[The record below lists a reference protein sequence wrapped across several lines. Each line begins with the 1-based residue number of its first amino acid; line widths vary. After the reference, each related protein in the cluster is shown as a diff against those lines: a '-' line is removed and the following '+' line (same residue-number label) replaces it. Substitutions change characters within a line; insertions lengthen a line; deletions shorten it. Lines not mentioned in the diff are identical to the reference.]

1 MTFHNKQIHIIV
13 FLFVILMC
21 FLIGF
26 KIYQNSNQAQLIQN
40 QKNNLFNSVEH
51 NALAKVTKYSLYG
64 THLNIEGSLNII
76 KISGINITNV
86 DFVLNNLKNEEIR
99 DKI

>member
-40 QKNNLFNSVEH
+40 HKQLRTILYTKWNRNLF
-51 NALAKVTKYSLYG
+51 TKSKKQF
-64 THLNIEGSLNII
+64 I
-76 KISGINITNV
+76 
-86 DFVLNNLKNEEIR
+86 
-99 DKI
+99 